1 MVGEEHKEFNTKT
14 VEFVDIKHL
23 MLKLEFPVV
32 NLDYGAGAQIK
43 VLGCRK

>member
-23 MLKLEFPVV
+23 ILKLEFPV
-32 NLDYGAGAQIK
+32 IWIM
-43 VLGCRK
+43 VLVLR